1 MLNVS
6 LELRFG
12 HKLKAAARSCGE
24 GLQIPP
30 WIVALHSCLDRCST
44 KLLHGCC
51 SPFGSRLEREAFGGK
66 DGKVTINPGDLKMGY
81 AFMEAL
87 DIAIMR
93 RKRQPGTVA
102 EIDQGNGATGVG

>member
-1 MLNVS
+1 MLNVT

-12 HKLKAAARSCGE
+12 
-24 GLQIPP
+24 LQISP
-30 WIVALHSCLDRCST
+30 WIVALHCCLDRCST
-44 KLLHGCC
+44 KLLHCCC

-93 RKRQPGTVA
+93 RKRQPETVA
-102 EIDQGNGATGVG
+102 EIDQGNGATGMS